1 MLRDSEMVSQNLFM
15 DFSVLPPRAT
25 VTINHALPLIKRQM
39 SGIVFYIGVRL
50 CFICAQKDMDITH
63 LLFNDSIF
71 LNYMFFALYI
81 CDIYVH
87 VILSKISD

>member
-1 MLRDSEMVSQNLFM
+1 MLRDSEMVSRNLFM

-39 SGIVFYIGVRL
+39 SGIVYFIGVRL

-63 LLFNDSIF
+63 LLLSS
-71 LNYMFFALYI
+71 NYIFFALYI
-81 CDIYVH
+81 CDTYYI
-87 VILSKISD
+87 